1 MLAMKPAKEKKTKD
15 SQAPLSVLLA
25 APLQQ
30 LRETVLSNLASLGYP
45 DVRPAHLPVLQ
56 NLNGQCLRLTA
67 LAALCGVTKQTMGY
81 LVDDL
86 VNLGYVESSKDPTD
100 ARAKIITLSDRGRM
114 LEQHRAE
121 ILQGIDAEWTR
132 ALGAKEMKRLTK
144 LLEKLAKP

>member
-1 MLAMKPAKEKKTKD
+1 MKPAKEKKTKD

-56 NLNGQCLRLTA
+56 NLNSQSLRLTA
-67 LAALCGVTKQTMGY
+67 LAELCSVTKQTMSY

-86 VNLGYVESSKDPTD
+86 VKLGYVESAKDISD
-100 ARAKIITLSDRGRM
+100 GRAKNITLSSKGKR

-132 ALGAKEMKRLTK
+132 ALGAKEMKRLAK